1 MQSLPFLVEKFIEK
15 ERLFSRK
22 DRLLVGVSGGLDS
35 VTLVRLLVEIGYQPE
50 LAHVNY
56 QLRGTESKRD
66 EQFVRRLAEELAL
79 PLHIKKI
86 DTPIL
91 LDKNGG
97 NLQELAR
104 ELRYAWM
111 EELAGNSTHST
122 ASGRT
127 YILTAHHAND
137 QLETILMNL
146 FRGSGL
152 SGLKGMLPARNLI
165 RRPLLFATRDML
177 EAWAQEKGY
186 EWVEDSSNATDKYNR
201 NRIRHELVPLIQEL
215 FPDAVRRVYGNSRNL
230 AGVADFVREQA
241 DKSIRKLIETRGNEQ
256 WLPIRKWKTITGNR
270 FLLFDWLS
278 SYGFSPDQVE
288 AAEALMESQTGQYLE
303 SGEWRL
309 LKNRDFLILSRH
321 LPRAENWLVLDA
333 PEGLVQ
339 LDDGLQLE
347 WETLDRARV
356 AVSDDPLVAC
366 LDARQISF
374 PVLIRKWKPGD
385 YFYPLGMRK
394 KKKLARFLIDQKI
407 SRSEKEGIRVL
418 ESRQRIGWVLGQR
431 IDDRFK
437 ILPSTQTVVR
447 FRLIKMN

>member
-152 SGLKGMLPARNLI
+152 SGL
-165 RRPLLFATRDML
+165 
-177 EAWAQEKGY
+177 
-186 EWVEDSSNATDKYNR
+186 
-201 NRIRHELVPLIQEL
+201 
-215 FPDAVRRVYGNSRNL
+215 
-230 AGVADFVREQA
+230 
-241 DKSIRKLIETRGNEQ
+241 
-256 WLPIRKWKTITGNR
+256 
-270 FLLFDWLS
+270 
-278 SYGFSPDQVE
+278 
-288 AAEALMESQTGQYLE
+288 
-303 SGEWRL
+303 
-309 LKNRDFLILSRH
+309 
-321 LPRAENWLVLDA
+321 
-333 PEGLVQ
+333 
-339 LDDGLQLE
+339 
-347 WETLDRARV
+347 
-356 AVSDDPLVAC
+356 
-366 LDARQISF
+366 
-374 PVLIRKWKPGD
+374 
-385 YFYPLGMRK
+385 
-394 KKKLARFLIDQKI
+394 
-407 SRSEKEGIRVL
+407 
-418 ESRQRIGWVLGQR
+418 
-431 IDDRFK
+431 
-437 ILPSTQTVVR
+437 
-447 FRLIKMN
+447 